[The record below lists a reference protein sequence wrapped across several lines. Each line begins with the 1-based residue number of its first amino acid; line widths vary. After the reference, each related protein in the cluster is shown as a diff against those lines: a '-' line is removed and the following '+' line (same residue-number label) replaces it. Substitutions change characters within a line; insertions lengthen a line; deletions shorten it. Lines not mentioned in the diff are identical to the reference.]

1 MRVSK
6 TRFINYIRCDRYP
19 ALDEIHREREKA
31 VVAFR
36 DDAELEE
43 LMNEENKAR
52 TSLLLEDMYDDD
64 KQDLLQSRDEQL
76 EVMMPYYN
84 QIEDLVG
91 QAINNRYGGQIVY
104 SMDTYQQKRFEYEQ
118 SGYRFYCFLDGYQED
133 EDHIRIFEV
142 KATTSRKFVELT
154 FKDEDKV
161 KQPIFVE
168 TPEGHLTL
176 RQDIGEPGNED
187 YRKKLKKLL
196 NPLGDEGRYIYD
208 IAYQGHVFKH
218 AVNTNKKVS
227 YYLCVLNSQYVY
239 DGATDDEESPVYG
252 DDIVTFIDVTALV
265 LHMNSLL
272 TQDIQKVIQRLDTM
286 NASPVPLGSH
296 CQRKDLRQCQFY
308 PICYSHVPEENSLF
322 AYMGNH
328 HGFKDEHDHKHDRF
342 ELINDGKVGA
352 LDIPASWI
360 QRPNNIIQRRVIES
374 GQPYVHVEKIRSGIQ
389 ALRYPIYHLDFE
401 TFPCPL
407 PRYKGEKPY
416 SQSLFQFSIHVESVP
431 GVCDKARDHASFLA
445 KDHRDCRQA
454 LVEAML
460 AVIKDDGGSVLV
472 YNQAFEQTR
481 IRELANYFP
490 QHRARLEDIA
500 DRLFDL
506 MHLLRSNTRLYTE
519 LGFEEAEAKT
529 INYYHENLNGSY
541 SIKKVLPLFS
551 NLTYQTLSIGS
562 GGDALTAYAR
572 MMDVDEKARE
582 SIRHNLLE
590 YCQQDTWAMVVI
602 LDQLRGF

>member
-36 DDAELEE
+36 DDVELET
-43 LMNEENKAR
+43 LMSEENKAK

-64 KQDLLQSRDEQL
+64 NQDLLQKKDEQL
-76 EVMMPYYN
+76 EVMMPYYEK
-84 QIEDLVG
+84 IEALTG
-91 QAINNRYGGQIVY
+91 QAIKNRYGGQIVY
-104 SMDTYQQKRFEYEQ
+104 SMDTYQQKRFEYER

-142 KATTSRKFVELT
+142 KATTSRKFVEMT
-154 FKDEDKV
+154 FKDDNKEK
-161 KQPIFVE
+161 KPMWIE
-168 TPEGHLTL
+168 TPEGHLVL
-176 RQDIGEPGNED
+176 RQDAGESINED
-187 YRKKLKKLL
+187 YRKKLKKLF
-196 NPLGDEGRYIYD
+196 NPLGIEGRYIYD
-208 IAYQGHVFKH
+208 IAYQGHVFKQ
-218 AVNTNKKVS
+218 AVKTDKKVS
-227 YYLCVLNSQYVY
+227 YYLAVLNSHYVY
-239 DGATDDEESPVYG
+239 DGTVDTQEDPLYG
-252 DDIVTFIDVTALV
+252 DDIVTFIDVTSLV
-265 LHMNSLL
+265 SHMDPSL
-272 TQDIQKVIQRLDTM
+272 TNDIQKVIRRLDTM
-286 NASPVPLGSH
+286 NASPVPLGPH
-296 CQRKDLRQCQFY
+296 CQRKDMRQCQFY
-308 PICYSHVPEENSLF
+308 PICYGHIPDQNSLF

-328 HGFKDEHDHKHDRF
+328 HGFKDESNHKHDRF
-342 ELINDGKVGA
+342 ELINAGMTRA
-352 LDIPASWI
+352 LDIPASWL

-374 GQPYVHVEKIRSGIQ
+374 GQTYVHVEKIRSGIQ

-416 SQSLFQFSIHVESVP
+416 GQSLFQFSIHVERMP
-431 GVCDKARDHASFLA
+431 GVCDKERDHASFLA
-445 KDHRDCRQA
+445 KDHQDCRQE

-481 IRELANYFP
+481 IRELADYFP
-490 QHRARLEDIA
+490 NHRARLEDISN
-500 DRLFDL
+500 RLFDL
-506 MHLLRSNTRLYTE
+506 MHLLRSNTRLYTA

-529 INYYHENLNGSY
+529 INYYHEDLNGSY

-551 NLTYQTLSIGS
+551 DLTYQTLSIGN
-562 GGDALTAYAR
+562 GGDALAAYAR
-572 MMDVDEKARE
+572 MMDVDEETRE
-582 SIRHNLLE
+582 TIRRNLLA

-602 LDQLRGF
+602 LDRLRRF